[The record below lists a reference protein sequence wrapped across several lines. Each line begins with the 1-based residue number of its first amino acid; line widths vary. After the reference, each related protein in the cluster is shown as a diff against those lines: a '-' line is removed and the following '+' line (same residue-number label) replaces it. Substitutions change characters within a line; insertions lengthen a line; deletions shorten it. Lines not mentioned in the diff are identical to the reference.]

1 MDCER
6 EKEDIS
12 NNKQLLITGE
22 NHVIHNE
29 FIDRSFMKVGQ
40 KECNGIDFNGSNND
54 GNNNDNN
61 SEDKQI
67 LVWSQN

>member
-29 FIDRSFMKVGQ
+29 FIDRSFMKVG
-40 KECNGIDFNGSNND
+40 
-54 GNNNDNN
+54 
-61 SEDKQI
+61 
-67 LVWSQN
+67 